1 MARKLKRRAI
11 FQVVHYI
18 QSPQI
23 GVSFLPSR
31 SQAKDLS
38 SRDLGLFGMI
48 LSETKTM
55 KAQGFHAGLLFSRC
69 FSRFLPSFCLPNHTR
84 GQCDSTHRQPP
95 LTANLGCPLGR
106 AKILQ
111 TCFGRSSLFA
121 EHEQA
126 HTNASQLLECLFS
139 KRPAQVC
146 MNHECQECGN

>member
-55 KAQGFHAGLLFSRC
+55 KAQGFHAGLLFRRC

-84 GQCDSTHRQPP
+84 GPMWQHTP
-95 LTANLGCPLGR
+95 LATIDCQLGVSAGKGQDPANVLRAFISLCRTWIGSYKCIATFRMFVFKTAGPGLHESWILGVR
-106 AKILQ
+106 
-111 TCFGRSSLFA
+111 
-121 EHEQA
+121 
-126 HTNASQLLECLFS
+126 
-139 KRPAQVC
+139 
-146 MNHECQECGN
+146 